1 MYKAEIH
8 PFVLYTRRYLICN
21 SISYHFS
28 CSFSRAMTPKC
39 GTHCVYFVGQAFLCL
54 CLTTFIFWLI
64 FLPKEPKF
72 TVSDASLSRF
82 NFTNTD
88 NTLYYNLALNV
99 TIRNPNKRV
108 GIYYRRIQVF
118 ANYRKKRFANVTLP
132 LEPFYQGRKN
142 TTTLNHVLVEGQQL
156 VAFGEHDLSQ
166 FNSET
171 AAGVYS
177 IDVEIY
183 LRVKARYGKVKTS
196 DYGSSNIDCKLKVP
210 VSSNNTSVS
219 GFNPTKCRNVHV
231 LRES

>member
-1 MYKAEIH
+1 
-8 PFVLYTRRYLICN
+8 
-21 SISYHFS
+21 
-28 CSFSRAMTPKC
+28 MTPKC
-39 GTHCVYFVGQAFLCL
+39 GTRCLYFVGQAFLCL

-72 TVSDASLSRF
+72 TVSNASLTRF

-142 TTTLNHVLVEGQQL
+142 TTTLNHVLVEGQQR

-183 LRVKARYGKVKTS
+183 LRVKAKYGKVKTS

-219 GFNPTKCRNVHV
+219 GFNPTKCRNIHV

>member
-1 MYKAEIH
+1 
-8 PFVLYTRRYLICN
+8 
-21 SISYHFS
+21 
-28 CSFSRAMTPKC
+28 MTPKC
-39 GTHCVYFVGQAFLCL
+39 GTRCLYFVGQAFLCL

-72 TVSDASLSRF
+72 TVSNASLTRF

-142 TTTLNHVLVEGQQL
+142 TTTLNHVLVEGQQW
-156 VAFGEHDLSQ
+156 VAFGEHDLSR

-210 VSSNNTSVS
+210 VSSNNTSATKNTSILYAVLEGQRLVVFEENDFS
-219 GFNPTKCRNVHV
+219 QFNLETATGVYSIGV
-231 LRES
+231 QLALRERAG